1 MYVVVEMAF
10 NVVMDDQEE
19 VDDQVGE
26 ALTA

>member
-10 NVVMDDQEE
+10 SVVMDDQEE
-19 VDDQVGE
+19 VDDRSGE